1 VALGQYDV
9 KGIEFLSGSVV
20 VATTGARYFG
30 GSNKRAGSAPRA
42 VGSELEKGTFVMKKV
57 LYGTTALV
65 AAGLAA
71 GEASAASGLK
81 LGITGFYRNSI
92 GGSFGNAPTSK
103 LFNPT
108 FGNVTTV
115 GLGNFDRQN
124 VSMRQEIRVNFT
136 GQTTLDNGI
145 TVGVLVGFIGENAAK
160 SGSTSQINRAY
171 ADFSGKFGLIRVG
184 EANSALVTDCIGDPG
199 NVTSNFGV
207 NSPNESFSDV
217 GYFQARNQFLHTANV
232 ANSPGGYH
240 STFGVAPMGS
250 IGTCYGIEG
259 KGNKIMYFSPS
270 FGGFTFGIS
279 FTPTGG
285 ARFAGNGLAYG
296 TDVTAPGPGNAGNN
310 ILSVGVDYTH
320 DFGGWNLT
328 AGGGGEWAF
337 TQYTPA
343 GANAAHKPSWY
354 QAGVQVGFGHFAIG
368 ASGAY
373 YVNYAHAGYAS
384 TTATSGD
391 DGWAATVGASYTIDA
406 WSFGLQGIYADYEQ
420 NGTAVSGIPFASADD
435 QILWGASL
443 NGAYALGPGIS
454 LEGQVAYTQSNY
466 GNVSLFGGGVPV
478 PLAAVGVDAS
488 KVHSWEFDLGTAIN
502 F

>member
-1 VALGQYDV
+1 
-9 KGIEFLSGSVV
+9 
-20 VATTGARYFG
+20 
-30 GSNKRAGSAPRA
+30 
-42 VGSELEKGTFVMKKV
+42 MKKV

-65 AAGLAA
+65 AAGLVA

-81 LGITGFYRNSI
+81 LGITGFYRNAI
-92 GGSFGNAPTSK
+92 GGSFGNSPTTKYPLGSGA
-103 LFNPT
+103 
-108 FGNVTTV
+108 FGAGVGTTTA

-145 TVGVLVGFIGENAAK
+145 TVGVLVGLNGENVAK
-160 SGSTSQINRAY
+160 SGSTTQVNRAY
-171 ADFSGKFGLIRVG
+171 ADFSGKFGLVRIG
-184 EANSALVTDCIGDPG
+184 EANGALVTDCVGDPG

-207 NSPNESFSDV
+207 NSPNESFSNV
-217 GYFQARNQFLHTANV
+217 GFAQRRNQFLGTANV
-232 ANSPGGYH
+232 SNGAGAYF

-270 FGGFTFGIS
+270 FGGLTFGVS

-285 ARFAGNGLAYG
+285 QRRAGGGLSYG

-310 ILSVGVDYTH
+310 ILSVGADYTH

-328 AGGGGEWAF
+328 VGGGGEWAF

-343 GANAAHKPSWY
+343 GGDTSHRPSWY
-354 QAGVQVGFGHFAIG
+354 QLGFQVGFGHFAVG

-373 YVNYAHAGYAS
+373 YTNYAHAGYAANTVGS
-384 TTATSGD
+384 TG
-391 DGWAATVGASYTIDA
+391 DGWALTAGGSYTIDA
-406 WSFGLQGIYADYEQ
+406 WSFGIQGIYASYAQ
-420 NGTAVSGIPFASADD
+420 SASA
-435 QILWGASL
+435 ILGTSAPGVSASREQMWGVSL

-454 LEGQVAYTQSNY
+454 LEGQVAYTAANY
-466 GNVSLFGGGVPV
+466 GNLSTLGLSVPV
-478 PLAAVGVDAS
+478 
-488 KVHSWEFDLGTAIN
+488 
-502 F
+502 

>member
-1 VALGQYDV
+1 M
-9 KGIEFLSGSVV
+9 
-20 VATTGARYFG
+20 
-30 GSNKRAGSAPRA
+30 KR
-42 VGSELEKGTFVMKKV
+42 V
-57 LYGTTALV
+57 LCGTTALV

-71 GEASAASGLK
+71 GDTMAASGLK

-92 GGSFGNAPTSK
+92 GASFGNSPTSK
-103 LFNPT
+103 FLGPAGTT
-108 FGNVTTV
+108 F

-145 TVGVLVGFIGENAAK
+145 TVGVLVGLNGESVAK
-160 SGSTSQINRAY
+160 SGSSTQVNRAY
-171 ADFSGKFGLIRVG
+171 ADFSGKFGLVRVG
-184 EANSALVTDCIGDPG
+184 EANGALVTDCVGDPG

-217 GYFQARNQFLHTANV
+217 GYHQTRNQITGVANV
-232 ANSPGGYH
+232 SNSAAGYF

-270 FGGFTFGIS
+270 FGGLTFGIS

-285 ARFAGNGLAYG
+285 QRRAGGGLSYG

-310 ILSVGVDYTH
+310 ILSVGADYTH

-328 AGGGGEWAF
+328 VGGGGEWAF

-343 GANAAHKPSWY
+343 GGSTGNKPSWY
-354 QAGVQVGFGHFAIG
+354 QLGFQVGFGHFAVG

-373 YVNYAHAGYAS
+373 YVNYAHAGYAA
-384 TTATSGD
+384 TTAASND
-391 DGWAATVGASYTIDA
+391 DGWVVSAGASYTIDA
-406 WSFGLQGIYADYEQ
+406 WSFGLQGVYGSYQQDAFV
-420 NGTAVSGIPFASADD
+420 ASGIAGTSA
-435 QILWGASL
+435 QNETLWGVSL

-454 LEGQVAYTQSNY
+454 LEGQVAYTQADY
-466 GNVSLFGGGVPV
+466 GQLTGGGVSV
-478 PLAAVGVDAS
+478 PTPLVVGVNANQ
-488 KVHSWEFDLGTAIN
+488 VHSIEFDLGTAIN